1 VSHRII
7 EVYLLNEQGEI
18 SASFTRMRWEV
29 EAVLSA
35 VVYLFPKPG
44 QAQERAHRPPAP

>member
-29 EAVLSA
+29 EAVL
-35 VVYLFPKPG
+35 
-44 QAQERAHRPPAP
+44 RALLQLL